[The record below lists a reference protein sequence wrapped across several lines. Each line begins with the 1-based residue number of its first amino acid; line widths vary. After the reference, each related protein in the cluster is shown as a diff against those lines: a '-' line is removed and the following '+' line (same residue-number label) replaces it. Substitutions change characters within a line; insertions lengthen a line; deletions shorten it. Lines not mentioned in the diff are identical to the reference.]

1 MLKHYRVYN
10 LNILQK
16 TYLFHAISQRSQQ
29 SPYPYLTCSSDS
41 VQPRAFHTSQPNVLG
56 IFFFYYIYVL
66 PEPIPREEGRGEY
79 YNCAQSVFS
88 VHFSPNGTSVCM
100 AFTYSVIMLRISL
113 RTPNRILLVS
123 LLNHRHLFQQVQERV
138 QQVNAQKTKT
148 KFAYLPL

>member
-1 MLKHYRVYN
+1 MQSLSVPSS
-10 LNILQK
+10 LLTLIS
-16 TYLFHAISQRSQQ
+16 HAHQTPS
-29 SPYPYLTCSSDS
+29 SPEPSIHHNQMFW
-41 VQPRAFHTSQPNVLG
+41 V
-56 IFFFYYIYVL
+56 FFFYYIYVL

-100 AFTYSVIMLRISL
+100 ALTYSVIMLQISL
-113 RTPNRILLVS
+113 RMPNRILLVS

-138 QQVNAQKTKT
+138 QQVNAQKTKI